1 MITLHGIFGSPFVRA
16 VRIALEEKGLDWKW
30 SPFKLGEQKQEPYL
44 SLHPFGKIPA
54 LTDDGFA
61 LYETQAMLRYI
72 NNATPEPMLI
82 PADRRDAARM
92 DQLLAILDCYAWL
105 NVARPIGFNRI
116 IAPRIG
122 MTPDEQAVSEAVP
135 HAHTTLAAIE
145 ALMPETGFMVGPA
158 LSLADI
164 ALIPH
169 LDWLQMTPECAP
181 IFAGHKKL
189 TAWLAAM
196 RGRQSVRNSA
206 VAPERLLAA

>member
-16 VRIALEEKGLDWKW
+16 VRIGLEEKGLAWTW
-30 SPFKLGEQKQEPYL
+30 APFKLGEQKQEPYL

-54 LTDDGFA
+54 LTDDDFA

-72 NNATPEPMLI
+72 NSATPEPALI
-82 PADRRDAARM
+82 PSARREAARM
-92 DQLLAILDCYAWL
+92 DQLLTILDCYCWL
-105 NVARPIGFNRI
+105 NVVRPIGFNRI

-122 MTPDEQAVSEAVP
+122 VEPDEQAVADAIP
-135 HAHTTLAAIE
+135 HAQTTLAAIE
-145 ALMPETGFMVGPA
+145 ALMPGTGFMVGSA

-169 LDWLQMTPECAP
+169 LDWLQMTPECGP
-181 IFAGHKKL
+181 IFVGHPKL

-196 RGRQSVRNSA
+196 RGRPSVKNSNI
-206 VAPERLLAA
+206 APERLLAA

>member
-1 MITLHGIFGSPFVRA
+1 MITLYGIFGSPFVRA
-16 VRIALEEKGLDWKW
+16 VRIALEEKHLPWVW
-30 SPFKLGEQKQEPYL
+30 SPFKLGDQTQQPYL

-54 LTDDGFA
+54 LADDGFA

-72 NNATPEPMLI
+72 NSAAPEPALI
-82 PADRRDAARM
+82 PGGRQDAARM
-92 DQLLAILDCYAWL
+92 DQLLTILDCYCWL

-122 MTPDEQAVSEAVP
+122 VAPDEQAIANAIP

-145 ALMPETGFMVGPA
+145 ALMPDTGFMVGSA
-158 LSLADI
+158 LTLADI

-169 LDWLQMTPECAP
+169 LDLLQMTPECGP
-181 IFAGHKKL
+181 ILAQHPKL

-196 RGRQSVRNSA
+196 RGRQSVRNSN
-206 VAPERLLAA
+206 VPPERLLAA